1 MIINE
6 NMMMHRQCCG
16 QRRTDNQLYTVEL
29 KYKKSDNPLVVTD
42 LQQGDFSIS
51 ELSVQ
56 TCMQMPI

>member
-1 MIINE
+1 
-6 NMMMHRQCCG
+6 MMMHRQCCG